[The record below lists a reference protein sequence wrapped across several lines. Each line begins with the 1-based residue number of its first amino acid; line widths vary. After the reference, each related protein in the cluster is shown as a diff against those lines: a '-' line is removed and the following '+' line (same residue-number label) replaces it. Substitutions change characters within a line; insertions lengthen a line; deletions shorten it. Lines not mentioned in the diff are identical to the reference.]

1 MGRIDAGAEPRRPMR
16 GTFQPM
22 EAQARGD
29 PPLVLIDAA
38 IPDGPLAVLDGKA
51 EVVRFERADDLERL
65 IAEHGARVRGLGVQ
79 LTTEVDEPLL
89 ARLPALEIVA
99 DYAVGYDNVDLAAAA
114 RHGVAVTHTPDV
126 LTDAT
131 ADLTWA
137 LILAVARRL
146 VEADGLARSGE
157 WAGWHP
163 RQLLGKELTGGTIAI
178 LGLGRIGE
186 AVARRGRAFGM
197 RVVYWSRSARPA
209 LEGELGALRL
219 DLGEALT
226 EADIVSIHLPLT
238 PDTRHLIDAGR
249 LEHMRTDAI
258 LVNTARGP
266 IVDEEALAD
275 ALEGGRLLGAGLDVH
290 EREPEVHPRLAASPR
305 TVLLPHVGS
314 ATVATRE
321 RMAAVVARNLLAV
334 LEGESPPDAV
344 PVPG

>member
-1 MGRIDAGAEPRRPMR
+1 MEPR
-16 GTFQPM
+16 
-22 EAQARGD
+22 ARSD
-29 PPLVLIDAA
+29 RPLVLVDAA
-38 IPDGPLAVLDGKA
+38 IPDGPLTALDGLA
-51 EVVRFERADDLERL
+51 EVARFADAEELERL
-65 IAEHGARVRGLGVQ
+65 IAEHAPRVRGLGVQ
-79 LTTEVDEPLL
+79 LTTTVDEALL

-114 RHGVAVTHTPDV
+114 RRGVAVTHTPDV

-146 VEADGLARSGE
+146 LEADRLARSGR

-163 RQLLGKELTGGTIAI
+163 RQLLGKELTGGTLAV

-197 RVVYWSRSARPA
+197 VVVYWSRSARPA
-209 LEGELGALRL
+209 LEKELEARRL
-219 DLGEALT
+219 DLREALT
-226 EADIVSIHLPLT
+226 VADVVSVHLPLME
-238 PDTRHLIDAGR
+238 DTRHLIDAKR
-249 LEHMRTDAI
+249 LAHMRSDAI

-290 EREPEVHPRLAASPR
+290 DREPDVHPRLAASTR

-321 RMAAVVARNLLAV
+321 RMAEVVARNLRAV
-334 LEGESPPDAV
+334 LGGGPPPD
-344 PVPG
+344 PVPGPG

>member
-1 MGRIDAGAEPRRPMR
+1 
-16 GTFQPM
+16 M
-22 EAQARGD
+22 ESRACSDR
-29 PPLVLIDAA
+29 PLVVVDAA
-38 IPDGPLAVLDGKA
+38 IPDGPLTALDGLA
-51 EVVRFERADDLERL
+51 EVARFADAEELERL
-65 IAEHGARVRGLGVQ
+65 IAEDGPRVRGLGVQ
-79 LTTEVDEPLL
+79 LTTTVDEALL

-114 RHGVAVTHTPDV
+114 RRGVAVSHTPDV

-146 VEADGLARSGE
+146 LEADRLARSGQ

-163 RQLLGKELTGGTIAI
+163 RQLLGKELTGGTLAV

-197 RVVYWSRSARPA
+197 GVVYWSRSARPA
-209 LEGELGALRL
+209 LEKELEARRL
-219 DLGEALT
+219 DLREALAL
-226 EADIVSIHLPLT
+226 ADVVSVHLPLT
-238 PDTRHLIDAGR
+238 DETRHLLDAER
-249 LEHMRTDAI
+249 LAHMRSDAI

-275 ALEGGRLLGAGLDVH
+275 ALDGGRLLGAGLDVH
-290 EREPEVHPRLAASPR
+290 EREPDVHPRLASSAR

-314 ATVATRE
+314 ATVVTRE
-321 RMAAVVARNLLAV
+321 RMAEVVARNLRAV
-334 LEGESPPDAV
+334 LEGEPPPD
-344 PVPG
+344 PVPSD

>member
-1 MGRIDAGAEPRRPMR
+1 
-16 GTFQPM
+16 M
-22 EAQARGD
+22 EARARSD
-29 PPLVLIDAA
+29 RPLVLVDAA
-38 IPDGPLAVLDGKA
+38 IPDGPLTALDGVAQVRRFAGDA
-51 EVVRFERADDLERL
+51 ELERL
-65 IAEHGARVRGLGVQ
+65 IEERGDRVLGLGVQ
-79 LTTEVDEPLL
+79 LTTAVDDRLL
-89 ARLPALEIVA
+89 GRLPALRIVA
-99 DYAVGYDNVDLAAAA
+99 DYAVGYDNVDLPAAA
-114 RHGVAVTHTPDV
+114 RRGVAVTHTPDV

-146 VEADGLARSGE
+146 LEADRLARSGQ

-163 RQLLGKELTGGTIAI
+163 RQLLGRELTGGTLAI

-209 LEGELGALRL
+209 LERELEARRLELR
-219 DLGEALT
+219 EALGV
-226 EADIVSIHLPLT
+226 ADVVSIHLPLT
-238 PDTRHLIDAGR
+238 DETRHLLDAQR
-249 LEHMRTDAI
+249 LAHMRSDAI

-266 IVDEEALAD
+266 IVDEVALAD

-290 EREPEVHPRLAASPR
+290 EREPDVHPRLAASPR

-321 RMAAVVARNLLAV
+321 RMAEVVARNLRAV
-334 LEGESPPDAV
+334 IGGEPPPD
-344 PVPG
+344 PVPGPG

>member
-1 MGRIDAGAEPRRPMR
+1 
-16 GTFQPM
+16 M
-22 EAQARGD
+22 EARAPSER
-29 PPLVLIDAA
+29 PLVLIDAA
-38 IPDGPLAVLDGKA
+38 LPDGPLAALDGVA
-51 EVVRFERADDLERL
+51 EVVRFADADDLERS
-65 IAEHGARVRGLGVQ
+65 IADHGPRIRGLGVQ

-89 ARLPALEIVA
+89 TRLPALEIVA

-146 VEADGLARSGE
+146 VEADRLARSGE

-163 RQLLGKELTGGTIAI
+163 RQLLGKELTGGTLAI
-178 LGLGRIGE
+178 LGMGRIGE

-197 RVVYWSRSARPA
+197 GIVYWSRSERP
-209 LEGELGALRL
+209 EIERELGARRL
-219 DLGEALT
+219 DLSEALAV
-226 EADIVSIHLPLT
+226 ADVASIHLPLT
-238 PDTRHLIDAGR
+238 SDTRQLLDAGR
-249 LEHMRTDAI
+249 LAGMRSDAI

-275 ALEGGRLLGAGLDVH
+275 ALEAGRLLGAGLDVH
-290 EREPEVHPRLAASPR
+290 EREPLVHPRLAASPR

-321 RMAAVVARNLLAV
+321 RMAAVVARNLRAV
-334 LEGESPPDAV
+334 LSGEPPTD
-344 PVPG
+344 PVPITG

>member
-1 MGRIDAGAEPRRPMR
+1 
-16 GTFQPM
+16 M
-22 EAQARGD
+22 EARARSD
-29 PPLVLIDAA
+29 RPLVLVDAA
-38 IPDGPLAVLDGKA
+38 IPDGPLTALDGLADVARFADA
-51 EVVRFERADDLERL
+51 EELERL
-65 IAEHGARVRGLGVQ
+65 IAERGPRVRGLGVQ
-79 LTTEVDEPLL
+79 LTTAVDEALL

-99 DYAVGYDNVDLAAAA
+99 DYAVGYDNVDLPAAA
-114 RHGVAVTHTPDV
+114 RRGVAVTHTPDV

-146 VEADGLARSGE
+146 LEADRLARSGQ

-163 RQLLGKELTGGTIAI
+163 RQLLGRELTGGTLAI

-209 LEGELGALRL
+209 LERELEARRLELR
-219 DLGEALT
+219 EALGV
-226 EADIVSIHLPLT
+226 ADVVSIHLPLT
-238 PDTRHLIDAGR
+238 DETRHLLDAQR
-249 LEHMRTDAI
+249 LAHMRSDAI

-266 IVDEEALAD
+266 IVDEVALAD

-290 EREPEVHPRLAASPR
+290 EREPDVHPRLAASPR

-321 RMAAVVARNLLAV
+321 RMAEVVARNLRAV
-334 LEGESPPDAV
+334 IGGEPPPD
-344 PVPG
+344 PVPGPG

>member
-1 MGRIDAGAEPRRPMR
+1 
-16 GTFQPM
+16 M
-22 EAQARGD
+22 EARARSD
-29 PPLVLIDAA
+29 RPLVLVDAA
-38 IPDGPLAVLDGKA
+38 IPDGPLTALDGLADVARFADA
-51 EVVRFERADDLERL
+51 EELERL
-65 IAEHGARVRGLGVQ
+65 IAERGPRVRGLGVQ
-79 LTTEVDEPLL
+79 LTTAVDEALL

-99 DYAVGYDNVDLAAAA
+99 DYAVGYDNVDLPAAA
-114 RHGVAVTHTPDV
+114 RRGVAVTHTPDV

-146 VEADGLARSGE
+146 LEADRLARSGQ

-163 RQLLGKELTGGTIAI
+163 RQLLGRELTGGTLAI

-186 AVARRGRAFGM
+186 AVARPGRAFGM
-197 RVVYWSRSARPA
+197 RVGDRSPSARPPREREREA
-209 LEGELGALRL
+209 RRLELR
-219 DLGEALT
+219 EALGV
-226 EADIVSIHLPLT
+226 ADVVSIHLPLT
-238 PDTRHLIDAGR
+238 DETRHLLDAQR
-249 LEHMRTDAI
+249 LAHMRSDAI

-290 EREPEVHPRLAASPR
+290 EREPDVHPRLAASPR

-321 RMAAVVARNLLAV
+321 RMAEVVARNLRAV
-334 LEGESPPDAV
+334 IGGEPPPD
-344 PVPG
+344 PVPGPG